1 MSLRISSPDDARDHN
16 PTGMREHSAKVGRYW
31 GTGGIISMPV
41 GDTGSWVEPRVG
53 TFMSH
58 RVVTHDWVV
67 ATDPLRWCRMTP
79 PHALWGPDAPLYM

>member
-1 MSLRISSPDDARDHN
+1 
-16 PTGMREHSAKVGRYW
+16 
-31 GTGGIISMPV
+31 MPV

-58 RVVTHDWVV
+58 RVVTRDWVV